1 MIALALL
8 LGRIFITLVTGEIK
22 ALLQNKRNMI
32 FPAWLGQDFFG
43 HVAVDIGQAEVATS
57 VVEGELL
64 VVQA

>member
-8 LGRIFITLVTGEIK
+8 LGRILITLVTGQIK

-43 HVAVDIGQAEVATS
+43 HVAVDISQAEVATS
-57 VVEGELL
+57 VVEGEFL